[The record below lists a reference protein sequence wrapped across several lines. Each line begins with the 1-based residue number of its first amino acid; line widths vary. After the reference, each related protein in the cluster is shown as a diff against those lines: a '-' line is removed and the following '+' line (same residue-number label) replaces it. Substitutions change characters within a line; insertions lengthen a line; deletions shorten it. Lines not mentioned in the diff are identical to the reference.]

1 MIEVKK
7 YKPGI
12 ELKGFID
19 DMPAEVYHNTEGFIS
34 STGLALVMKS
44 PRHYERRQPLTSDA
58 VQLGT
63 LLHMKM
69 LEPGEFEKTCVSLPD
84 DAPSR
89 PTEAMLKAKN
99 PSESSIARQQWWKE
113 WDEKNKGR
121 IIIDRDDQ
129 IKLQEMEKSLMD
141 NPNTRELIEAKGY
154 TELSLFTTDPV
165 SGLRVRCRYDKLIVD
180 GDTLMPVDL
189 KTARD
194 ASPDGF
200 SKAIHD
206 RLYQLQAAL
215 YTDAPMWETGI
226 HAQTLRHVVVE
237 NEEPFCSMRYKLDSI
252 SLHLGRLDYRQ
263 ALTTYHECLKTGIFP
278 GYPQQTG
285 DTIIALPEYVIN
297 RREDELGQIT

>member
-19 DMPAEVYHNTEGFIS
+19 GMPAEVYHNTEGFIS

-58 VQLGT
+58 VRMGSIF
-63 LLHMKM
+63 HAMI
-69 LEPGEFEKTCVSLPD
+69 LEPDVFKNDYVLLPEIHDKRLAVYKEAVKAYGEE
-84 DAPSR
+84 
-89 PTEAMLKAKN
+89 
-99 PSESSIARQQWWKE
+99 
-113 WDEKNKGR
+113 R
-121 IIIDRDDQ
+121 IIIGRDLL
-129 IKLQEMEKSLMD
+129 KMQEMEKSLME
-141 NPNTRELIEAKGY
+141 NQNTRELIEAKGY

-215 YTDAPMWETGI
+215 YTDAITWETGI
-226 HAQTLRHVVVE
+226 HAQTLRHIVVE

>member
-19 DMPAEVYHNTEGFIS
+19 GMPAEVYHNTEGFIS

-58 VQLGT
+58 VRMGSIF
-63 LLHMKM
+63 HAMI
-69 LEPGEFEKTCVSLPD
+69 LEPDVFKKDYVLLPD
-84 DAPSR
+84 VHDKRLAVYK
-89 PTEAMLKAKN
+89 EAVKAYG
-99 PSESSIARQQWWKE
+99 EE
-113 WDEKNKGR
+113 R
-121 IIIDRDDQ
+121 IIIGRDLL
-129 IKLQEMEKSLMD
+129 KMQEMEKSLMD

-180 GDTLMPVDL
+180 GDTLIPVDL

-278 GYPQQTG
+278 GYPQQSG

>member
-1 MIEVKK
+1 MSELIEVKK
-7 YKPGI
+7 YEPGI
-12 ELKGFID
+12 ELKGFISG
-19 DMPAEVYHNTEGFIS
+19 MPAEVYHATEGFIS
-34 STGLALVMKS
+34 STGLALIMKS
-44 PRHYERRQPLTSDA
+44 PRHYKRRQPLTSDA
-58 VQLGT
+58 VRMGSLF
-63 LLHMKM
+63 HCMI
-69 LEPGEFEKTCVSLPD
+69 LEPDVFKADYILLPD
-84 DAPSR
+84 VHDKRLAVYK
-89 PTEAMLKAKN
+89 EAVKAYG
-99 PSESSIARQQWWKE
+99 EE
-113 WDEKNKGR
+113 R
-121 IIIDRDDQ
+121 IIIGRDLL
-129 IKLQEMEKSLMD
+129 KMQEMETSLLE
-141 NPNTRELIEAKGY
+141 NPNTRDLIEAKGY

-180 GDTLMPVDL
+180 GDVLMPVDL

-215 YTDAPMWETGI
+215 YTDAIMWEAAI
-226 HAQTLRHVVVE
+226 HPQTLRHMVVE
-237 NEEPFCSMRYKLDSI
+237 NDEPFCSMRYKLDSI